1 MDDVSVHTVRM
12 ATEWSPRVA
21 ELRHRRREIRKE
33 LARIRWWVRLL
44 NARRDLHV
52 ARLSGP
58 GETGAIDLDSA
69 WEALAAD
76 APTSRELAQ
85 CLWGNDGGDAPA
97 SIDQIDGYLVR
108 LTAYE
113 ERVNDNLTSVTQ
125 EMVNA
130 MGAEHRALASKVGH
144 G

>member
-1 MDDVSVHTVRM
+1 MDDVGGQMTR
-12 ATEWSPRVA
+12 AGAEWSPRVA

-44 NARRDLHV
+44 TARRDLDV
-52 ARLSGP
+52 ARLSPP

-76 APTSRELAQ
+76 APTSRELAA
-85 CLWGNDGGDAPA
+85 CLWGDAVEGPPG
-97 SIDQIDGYLVR
+97 SIERIDAYLVR
-108 LTAYE
+108 LSSYE
-113 ERVNDNLTSVTQ
+113 ARVSDNLNTVTTA
-125 EMVNA
+125 MVEA
-130 MGAEHRALASKVGH
+130 MGAEHRALASRVGH